1 MWNIIYNTGR
11 LGCLFLIGLVALII
25 IIIIAT
31 GAGA

>member
-25 IIIIAT
+25 ILAT
-31 GAGA
+31 GAGV

>member
-25 IIIIAT
+25 ILAT

>member
-25 IIIIAT
+25 ILAT
-31 GAGA
+31 GACA

>member
-25 IIIIAT
+25 IFAT